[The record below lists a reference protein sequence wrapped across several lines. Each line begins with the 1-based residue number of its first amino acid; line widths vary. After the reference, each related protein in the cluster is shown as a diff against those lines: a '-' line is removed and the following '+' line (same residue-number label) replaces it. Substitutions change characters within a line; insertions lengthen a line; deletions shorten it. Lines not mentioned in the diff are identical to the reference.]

1 MKNKKLEKK
10 YVDELKDE
18 YDRIGEVRANRLT
31 IGCLVAVLIALSLIA
46 FKLGLITI
54 K

>member
-10 YVDELKDE
+10 YVDKLKDE
-18 YDRIGEVRANRLT
+18 YDRIGEIRANKIT